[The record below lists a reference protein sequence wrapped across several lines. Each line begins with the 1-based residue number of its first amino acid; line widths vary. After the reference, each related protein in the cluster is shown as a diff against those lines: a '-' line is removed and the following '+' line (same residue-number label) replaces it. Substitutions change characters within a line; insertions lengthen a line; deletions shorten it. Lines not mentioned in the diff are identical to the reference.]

1 MAGGIFMLLRCRN
14 KGGGSDGNICTDY
27 GDHMLHNYCI
37 VLAVKKIGGD
47 PNYLPLRRRVM
58 RLIFVSEDLKLRGD
72 TG

>member
-37 VLAVKKIGGD
+37 VLAGKKIGGD
-47 PNYLPLRRRVM
+47 PNYLPFRRRVM
-58 RLIFVSEDLKLRGD
+58 RLIFVPKRDMA
-72 TG
+72 